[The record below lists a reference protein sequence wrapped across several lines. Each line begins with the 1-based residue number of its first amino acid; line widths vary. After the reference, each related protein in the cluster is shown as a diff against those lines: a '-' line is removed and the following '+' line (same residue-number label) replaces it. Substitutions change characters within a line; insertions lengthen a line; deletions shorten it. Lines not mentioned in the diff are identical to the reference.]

1 MKAAPGS
8 SSVGVKVQR
17 LLALFA
23 LGWLVFDFPLLI
35 LWSSNAVAVFVLWG
49 LVIALLAWLMERE
62 ERED

>member
-1 MKAAPGS
+1 MKTASGS
-8 SSVGVKVQR
+8 SRVGVKVQR

-49 LVIALLAWLMERE
+49 IVIALLAWFMER
-62 ERED
+62 DDGT